1 MYYYIFFNFYPRDVR
16 TIGGEGRHIIY
27 HLVDFFVHF
36 QVCIIHVYSAYMYC
50 TCMYGV
56 YIAY

>member
-1 MYYYIFFNFYPRDVR
+1 MYVLL
-16 TIGGEGRHIIY
+16 GGGGRYIIY